1 MKMKK
6 LSLNQSRHKA
16 MLFGTTVLAVIL
28 AAASVASACTSFRGR
43 MIVTGDS
50 SSFSQVIGDNT
61 FNMTHCYFDPGAQTN
76 NSGGS
81 FTVEIR
87 TWSGGSG
94 CNATTLPDATYDVN
108 VANDIYSYPGY
119 SRIGDCMNRS
129 GAPLSGSEAGKITV
143 SSGAAA
149 KKAFPVP
156 AGLAADGPSDE
167 SAVCV
172 SDYNGNYGNFA
183 PIHLF

>member
-1 MKMKK
+1 M
-6 LSLNQSRHKA
+6 SLNRDKQKLL
-16 MLFGTTVLAVIL
+16 LFGSTVIAVVL

-43 MIVTGDS
+43 MIVTGDG

-61 FNMTHCYFDPGAQTN
+61 WNMTHCYFDPDASTN

-87 TWSGGSG
+87 TWGGGSG
-94 CNATTLPDATYDVN
+94 CNATSLPDNTYDVN
-108 VANDIYSYPGY
+108 VANDIYSYPSSTTY
-119 SRIGDCMNRS
+119 SRIGDCMNR
-129 GAPLSGSEAGKITV
+129 GGEPLEGVEAGKITV

-149 KKAFPVP
+149 QKSFSVP
-156 AGLAADGPSDE
+156 AGLAADGPSDD

-172 SDYNGNYGNFA
+172 TDYDGYYGNFA
-183 PIHLF
+183 PLNLF